1 MLKKK
6 KKNDM
11 QLAKNQNFNRKK
23 YIKSTRKSIINR
35 TYGPF
40 GLMKITKDYQT
51 VSLVHNQ

>member
-1 MLKKK
+1 MLKK

>member
-1 MLKKK
+1 
-6 KKNDM
+6 M
-11 QLAKNQNFNRKK
+11 QLARNKNFNGKK

-35 TYGPF
+35 RYGAF